1 MGECTKKRASR
12 AKKLAAMPVAE
23 RNCHIEQLKEAGKG
37 VTPNAVLAAS
47 RKGAALTPA
56 NRRAAH
62 CADQPSLKIDLSQI
76 LARKRKSLAR
86 NNKPGC
92 KCSGNEGSRGDF

>member
-62 CADQPSLKIDLSQI
+62 CADQPSPP
-76 LARKRKSLAR
+76 ARLEHVPSPSITPSLV
-86 NNKPGC
+86 NGTI
-92 KCSGNEGSRGDF
+92 